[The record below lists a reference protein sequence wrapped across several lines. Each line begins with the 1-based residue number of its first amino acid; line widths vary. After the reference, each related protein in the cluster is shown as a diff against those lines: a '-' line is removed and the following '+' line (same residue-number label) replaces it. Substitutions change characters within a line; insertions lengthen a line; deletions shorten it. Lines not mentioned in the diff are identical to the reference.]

1 MQQFG
6 VWYKL
11 YGLWSL
17 MEWSLMEWY
26 LIERSLMGLPL
37 SGAPHEYTHLSLY
50 R

>member
-11 YGLWSL
+11 YGL
-17 MEWSLMEWY
+17 WSLMEWY